1 MALARQGVRAAVGS
15 WSASPRLRSLLVH
28 PQALITV
35 LLAAYVAAIAVFV
48 PQILSLDTGE
58 DVVVAMLPLAIAVI
72 GQTFVLIVA
81 QIDLSVTSSMAMGSV
96 VAASI
101 MTGSGGYLAGSPL
114 AVPVGLFV
122 FPLVGLVI
130 GLANGASTARLGMPS
145 FIVTLAVMMFT
156 SGGAVWYASLH
167 TRSVSIGNLPAAFR
181 AIGYGHV
188 LGVPIALVLAVA
200 VVVAAHLTLTKSLL
214 GRWMYAVGL
223 NPKAARISGV
233 PVGRVVVAAFVISG
247 VCAGL
252 AALIYSSRIET
263 GTPVLA
269 QNLLLDIVGAAVI
282 GGVSLFGGRGTVVGA
297 LAGVAFLTVLD
308 KGLQLLGLSLFIVL
322 AVKGIVILVAAVL
335 DVVQQRMSRRAG

>member
-1 MALARQGVRAAVGS
+1 MALARQGVRAAAGNWATS
-15 WSASPRLRSLLVH
+15 SRLRGLLVH

-48 PQILSLDTGE
+48 PQILSLDTAE

-72 GQTFVLIVA
+72 GQTFVLVVA

-114 AVPVGLFV
+114 AVPVGLLV

-156 SGGAVWYASLH
+156 SGASVWYASLH

-181 AIGYGHV
+181 TIGYGHV

-200 VVVAAHLTLTKSLL
+200 VAVAAHLTLTRSLL

-269 QNLLLDIVGAAVI
+269 QNLLLDI
-282 GGVSLFGGRGTVVGA
+282 T
-297 LAGVAFLTVLD
+297 
-308 KGLQLLGLSLFIVL
+308 
-322 AVKGIVILVAAVL
+322 
-335 DVVQQRMSRRAG
+335 SR